1 MTGPISHSSES
12 DGPLILF
19 AGGGTGGHL
28 SPGLAVAEEFR
39 RRLGSVRI
47 AFVGSGREIER
58 RMIEPAGYPLETT
71 CMPSSLDLRRQP
83 LRSLSRGWSA
93 WRTAH
98 QQLKANRP
106 HLIVGLGGFASFP
119 ACLAARSHG
128 IPLALLEQNVVPGRS
143 VRFLARRAGLVCGSF
158 EETAVALRASQNYVV
173 TGNPVR
179 SAIAGLHSRAGSSD
193 DRQTLLILGGSQGA
207 ESLNTAVLGLL
218 GRGVLQRWGGPIVH
232 QTGLADEAR
241 VREGYANAGVAA
253 TVSAFIDDLQPHY
266 DAAALA
272 IARAGATTL
281 AELACA
287 GCPAILLPYPHAADN
302 HQLRNAQWYARQGA
316 AIVVEQITS
325 ADATAAHLASAWEPL
340 SANPGQRITMRLA
353 MARTARPDAAS
364 AVVETLLNR
373 LWGTGPVS

>member
-1 MTGPISHSSES
+1 M
-12 DGPLILF
+12 
-19 AGGGTGGHL
+19 
-28 SPGLAVAEEFR
+28 
-39 RRLGSVRI
+39 
-47 AFVGSGREIER
+47 
-58 RMIEPAGYPLETT
+58 
-71 CMPSSLDLRRQP
+71 
-83 LRSLSRGWSA
+83 
-93 WRTAH
+93 
-98 QQLKANRP
+98 QLKANRP
-106 HLIVGLGGFASFP
+106 QLIVGLGGFASFP
-119 ACLAARSHG
+119 TCLAARSHG

-158 EETAVALRASQNYVV
+158 EETAAALGVSQNYVV

-179 SAIAGLHSRAGSSD
+179 SAIAALHSRAESSD

-218 GRGVLQRWGGPIVH
+218 ERGLMQRWGGPIVH

-241 VREGYANAGVAA
+241 VREGYATSGVTA

-316 AIVVEQITS
+316 AIVVEQAPS
-325 ADATAAHLASAWEPL
+325 AEATTAHLASAWEPL
-340 SANPGQRITMRLA
+340 STNPVQRATMRLA
-353 MARTARPDAAS
+353 MARCARPNAAS